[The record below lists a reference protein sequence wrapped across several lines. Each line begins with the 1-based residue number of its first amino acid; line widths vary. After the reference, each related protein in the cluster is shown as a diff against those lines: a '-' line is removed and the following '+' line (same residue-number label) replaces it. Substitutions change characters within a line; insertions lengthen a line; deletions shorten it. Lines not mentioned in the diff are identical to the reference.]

1 MQQSNHVNPDPF
13 NKVLIKIPSPQNIL
27 IFYNPISSAGN
38 TEKTAKHLETELKA
52 HGKYVQVYP
61 SEKKTKN
68 YKSLKNEITACDLVI
83 IVGGDG
89 TVRKLLAVMDKTGT
103 PVYVI
108 PGGNESLFANTYSMS
123 TNSNDL
129 LQAISQGNCLKQ
141 YYGLISGTDIRGK
154 KPFFNMASMGLD
166 SLTVKNI
173 GKRKG
178 PLNDSIYVW
187 HGLKALCSL
196 HHPTVSIRI
205 NDKTII
211 DRQSGYIIVANS
223 SAYAKNLQLVP
234 NANPSKPELV
244 AGFLPGAKHQH
255 ELIKAIKIL
264 QRKPA
269 NLPMQYFSG
278 KMIACTVHEESYPLQ
293 VDGDYFRNRD
303 IQSESTV
310 EFNISPSPIQVL
322 IPSAFNNHPPTGNL
336 R

>member
-1 MQQSNHVNPDPF
+1 
-13 NKVLIKIPSPQNIL
+13 
-27 IFYNPISSAGN
+27 
-38 TEKTAKHLETELKA
+38 
-52 HGKYVQVYP
+52 
-61 SEKKTKN
+61 
-68 YKSLKNEITACDLVI
+68 
-83 IVGGDG
+83 
-89 TVRKLLAVMDKTGT
+89 
-103 PVYVI
+103 
-108 PGGNESLFANTYSMS
+108 
-123 TNSNDL
+123 
-129 LQAISQGNCLKQ
+129 
-141 YYGLISGTDIRGK
+141 
-154 KPFFNMASMGLD
+154 MASMGLD

-205 NDKTII
+205 NDKTIL

-336 R
+336 RWVGNWR